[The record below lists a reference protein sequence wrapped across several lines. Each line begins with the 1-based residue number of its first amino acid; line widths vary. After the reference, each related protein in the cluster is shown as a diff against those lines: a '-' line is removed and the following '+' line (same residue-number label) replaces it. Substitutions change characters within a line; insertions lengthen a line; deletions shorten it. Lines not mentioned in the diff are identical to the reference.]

1 MLNDYGGKGANLG
14 LCGSYIHAF
23 IFIIIS
29 GMFGASVIFTSF
41 FFAYEYF
48 VSYRFSELYQTA
60 PITYLAISNL
70 NHFKADAEK
79 KYEDFP
85 FIKIGPSF
93 LCVISGTAIIWL
105 FSLIDLILLGR
116 IFNQAKKAVGT
127 VENPYSD

>member
-1 MLNDYGGKGANLG
+1 
-14 LCGSYIHAF
+14 
-23 IFIIIS
+23 
-29 GMFGASVIFTSF
+29 MFGASVIFTSF

-48 VSYRFSELYQTA
+48 VSTRFSELYQTA
-60 PITYLAISNL
+60 PISNL

-93 LCVISGTAIIWL
+93 LCVISATAIIWL

-116 IFNQAKKAVGT
+116 IFNQAKDL
-127 VENPYSD
+127 VETIGNPYPDETTDAELAEEL

>member
-1 MLNDYGGKGANLG
+1 MAVRVLIIYLG

-48 VSYRFSELYQTA
+48 VSTRFSK
-60 PITYLAISNL
+60 AISNCQNKGNL

-116 IFNQAKKAVGT
+116 IFNQAKKAVAS
-127 VENPYSD
+127 VENPYSE